1 MVLITLLGV
10 LTAVTFQRKKCPGTH
25 QRDQHLILCIVG
37 NIQRLLFQSLFSLC
51 RLHFVSLLVV
61 SLDSDLPDFAC

>member
-10 LTAVTFQRKKCPGTH
+10 LTAVTFQRKQCPGTH
-25 QRDQHLILCIVG
+25 QRDQHLIPRIVG
-37 NIQRLLFQSLFSLC
+37 NIQRLVFPSLFSFY
-51 RLHFVSLLVV
+51 RLHFVRLLVV